1 MGVRTRGL
9 DIGINAKRQAADAAV
24 RAEAKGV
31 IDRWN
36 EQLAAGR
43 DMLWSPR
50 IRAALIAGTPWLDVY
65 CPGCGTSRAIDLRTV
80 NRHPLA
86 SVGTMVLGLRCGRC
100 PESAPMP
107 RLLGLHA
114 LPPVTKSTASTL

>member
-9 DIGINAKRQAADAAV
+9 DIGINAKRQAADAAM

-43 DMLWSPR
+43 DMLWSPT
-50 IRAALIAGTPWLDVY
+50 IRAAPIAGSEI
-65 CPGCGTSRAIDLRTV
+65 GRASAAGGERHETSLE
-80 NRHPLA
+80 H
-86 SVGTMVLGLRCGRC
+86 
-100 PESAPMP
+100 
-107 RLLGLHA
+107 RL
-114 LPPVTKSTASTL
+114 TLW